1 MVDSAVVVRLAEA
14 LLGEHLPGSGWTFAF
29 DTAKRRAG
37 ACDFARKRIT
47 VSRYLAAVWDEEDLR
62 QTLLHEIA
70 HALAGHTA
78 AHGPRWRTVAQG
90 LGYTGDRLHHGPI
103 AEERAAWVG
112 TCAGGHVHYRF
123 RRPQS
128 PLSCG
133 LCARGFSRA
142 ALITWQRR
150 AAAQSTTETSFQKAT

>member
-1 MVDSAVVVRLAEA
+1 MVVRLAEELIA
-14 LLGEHLPGSGWTFAF
+14 LHLPGRGWSFAF

-37 ACDFARKRIT
+37 ACDYTRRRIT
-47 VSRYLAAVWDEEDLR
+47 VSRYLAAMWDEEDVR

-70 HALAGHTA
+70 HALAGHKA
-78 AHGPRWRTVAQG
+78 AHGPRWRAVAQG
-90 LGYTGDRLHHGPI
+90 IGYTGDRLHHGPI

-112 TCAGGHVHYRF
+112 TCSGGHVHYRF

-128 PLSCG
+128 ALSCG

-150 AAAQSTTETSFQKAT
+150 AEAAAQSTTETSFQNAT